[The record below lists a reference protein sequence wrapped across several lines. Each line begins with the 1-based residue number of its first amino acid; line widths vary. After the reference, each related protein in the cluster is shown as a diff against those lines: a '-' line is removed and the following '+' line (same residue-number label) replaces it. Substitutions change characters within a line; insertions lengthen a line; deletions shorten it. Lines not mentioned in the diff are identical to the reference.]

1 MQDGN
6 PTGQPSDHAT
16 QVAAGPFR
24 LQAYRCWLRP
34 QPATNRDLFGF
45 ADARRWVW
53 NACVA
58 WMEEANLIAR
68 SAGANWAPA
77 GAFSLTF
84 LSRLLDQW
92 CAENLWLNLVPKQL
106 LQQALADFI
115 KARAAFLSGAAEAPP
130 RFQKAREATPT
141 MRFPQHVQLNQN
153 AVFLPKLGWVRLRN
167 TFNLGRGIPAGQLR
181 SATVKFE
188 AGRWFVTLLM
198 RLPISLPASTPVA
211 SVGLDYGVKHTLAS
225 SARTVLQAPVATKKE
240 AQRILFL
247 EHRLARCVPGSHR
260 YAVALTKLNTFR
272 SRITRRIHDWR
283 HKTTTDLSKNHGLIA
298 AEALR
303 AKNMTASAQG
313 TVEAPG
319 TRVAQKAGLNRALL
333 EPGFGILMQQLAYK
347 QAWRGHA
354 FIQVDP
360 AYTSQTCPRTGCGHV
375 HADNR
380 PNRDTFRCVRCGYT
394 DDADFAA
401 ADIILRR
408 GKQTFSAVRTAPA
421 LAAGRG
427 RDCAPGASAPRGHR
441 ASHSRTK
448 PCLRLST
455 QAKGIPAF

>member
-58 WMEEANLIAR
+58 WREEVNLIAR

-77 GAFSLTF
+77 GAFSLTL

-115 KARAAFLSGAAEAPP
+115 KARAGFLSGAVEAPP

-141 MRFPQHVQLNQN
+141 MRFPQHVQLNQT

-198 RLPISLPASTPVA
+198 RRPISLPASTPVA

-225 SARTVLQAPVATKKE
+225 SARTVLPAPVATKRE

-260 YAVALTKLNTFR
+260 YAVALAKLNTFR

-283 HKTTTDLSKNHGLIA
+283 HKTTTDLSKNHGGLTRQKNDGIRPGHGRSPRHWRSPKSRS
-298 AEALR
+298 EPR
-303 AKNMTASAQG
+303 AFG
-313 TVEAPG
+313 
-319 TRVAQKAGLNRALL
+319 AGLWHPDAAVSLQAGVARTRLH
-333 EPGFGILMQQLAYK
+333 PGGPRLYLADLPPY
-347 QAWRGHA
+347 R
-354 FIQVDP
+354 VR
-360 AYTSQTCPRTGCGHV
+360 SCPCG
-375 HADNR
+375 
-380 PNRDTFRCVRCGYT
+380 
-394 DDADFAA
+394 
-401 ADIILRR
+401 
-408 GKQTFSAVRTAPA
+408 
-421 LAAGRG
+421 
-427 RDCAPGASAPRGHR
+427 
-441 ASHSRTK
+441 
-448 PCLRLST
+448 
-455 QAKGIPAF
+455 